1 MVSQMSAH
9 SVRTCLQRPRRSAGC
24 FFITLLLIAGC
35 GPTVVSGGTAGR
47 LKTDNNPL
55 SDVQITVFPASGGDA
70 IGRAVTDATGT
81 FSLVNHDSTGA
92 LQLPSGSYVFVL
104 ESVGAP
110 ISGSRCESSA
120 DRLDRRRP
128 ARTQRPRNQ
137 PAVSRRVLTERQ
149 PA

>member
-1 MVSQMSAH
+1 MSAH

-110 ISGSRCESSA
+110 TELPGEYQ
-120 DRLDRRRP
+120 DRDASPLRIDWTAGGP
-128 ARTQRPRNQ
+128 LELNVPGL
-137 PAVSRRVLTERQ
+137 SLL
-149 PA
+149 